1 MKSLEQ
7 VLATTDRNSR
17 VLSEMLPEI
26 TTRLSSVVYQTLGI
40 DGFFFQDLMVEMA
53 EDYHQITS
61 AQVRLALEEQ
71 GWVSV
76 CKMIP
81 GRKDR
86 IQIFMK
92 KEGVF

>member
-7 VLATTDRNSR
+7 VLAATDRDSR
-17 VLSEMLPEI
+17 ILCRILPDI

-40 DGFFFQDLMVEMA
+40 DGFFFQDLMAGLA
-53 EDYHQITS
+53 EDYYQITP
-61 AQVRLALEEQ
+61 AQVRLALQEQ

-92 KEGVF
+92 KDGVI